1 MMSIEAK
8 SFRNMVEFYADEL
21 KEILKGTNP
30 STVFSTAT
38 TRRTLRQWGVLE
50 FPDGRTRGGYSRVSQ
65 AAQDLLEGEEPAP
78 KHAQSEY
85 MLKRWQ
91 DPEFREKALRG
102 LRERA
107 QNREVRLKNSIRMI
121 ELWRDPVYKEK
132 MTNRKTRG
140 RRTARAPEKPA
151 SYSLYW
157 PLLPY
162 SWLLTGEGHF
172 NDLTPLSIALL

>member
-1 MMSIEAK
+1 MMSFEEQ
-8 SFRNMVEFYADEL
+8 SFRNMVEFYGDEL
-21 KEILKGTNP
+21 KAIMKGGRAAELFSLQVRASLREKGILNLEYRHEGKTL
-30 STVFSTAT
+30 TVTA
-38 TRRTLRQWGVLE
+38 
-50 FPDGRTRGGYSRVSQ
+50 Q
-65 AAQDLLEGEEPAP
+65 AQEQLAP
-78 KHAQSEY
+78 KHDQSEY

-132 MTNRKTRG
+132 MANRKTRG

-172 NDLTPLSIALL
+172 NDLSPLSIALL